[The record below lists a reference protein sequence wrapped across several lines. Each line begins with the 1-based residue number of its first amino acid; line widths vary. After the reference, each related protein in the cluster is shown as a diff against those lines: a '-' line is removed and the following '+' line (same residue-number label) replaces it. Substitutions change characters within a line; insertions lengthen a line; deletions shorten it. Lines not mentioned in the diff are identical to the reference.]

1 MLKRIRGFT
10 AEGLSGKDKSKW
22 KRGYE
27 QNLLT
32 KIILNPFNEIIREP
46 RTS

>member
-1 MLKRIRGFT
+1 MLNRICGFT
-10 AEGLSGKDKSKW
+10 AKGLSGKDKSKW

-27 QNLLT
+27 QNLLA
-32 KIILNPFNEIIREP
+32 KITLNPFSEIIREL